1 MGVESRCSAGAPA
14 CALEVIVLDV
24 DFSLWG
30 SGLTVIHV
38 VVDYGRRYQSVIRR
52 TGRVGV

>member
-1 MGVESRCSAGAPA
+1 
-14 CALEVIVLDV
+14 LEVIVLDV
-24 DFSLWG
+24 DFSLRG